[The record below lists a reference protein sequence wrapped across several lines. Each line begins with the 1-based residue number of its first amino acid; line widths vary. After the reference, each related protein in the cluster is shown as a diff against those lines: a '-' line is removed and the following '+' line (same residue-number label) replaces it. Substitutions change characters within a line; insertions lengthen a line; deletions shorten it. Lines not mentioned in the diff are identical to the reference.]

1 MENISENTPRP
12 RGRPRKAE
20 AYWWD
25 LATQSAGRHTSHRH
39 RANYIYGM
47 RACHVLRDDPCFAW
61 LHRARGTTIMDAL
74 GRIDDD
80 QNLVAMAL
88 YLCEHQPPTR
98 QAVALIREFR
108 LEARPPGTRDGLQA
122 ALHKALDTYLAAHA
136 EMPREAVQQALE
148 AVVRHSQAPFR
159 PRTAPLPPARTPLQ
173 RLMEFL
179 QQQSVTGEDHE
190 TP

>member
-1 MENISENTPRP
+1 MENISQNTPQP

-39 RANYIYGM
+39 RANYIYDM
-47 RACHVLRDDPCFAW
+47 RACNVLRDDPRFAW
-61 LHRARGTTIMDAL
+61 LHTARCSTIMDEL

-80 QNLVAMAL
+80 QNLAAMAL

-108 LEARPPGTRDGLQA
+108 LETRPPGTRDGLQA
-122 ALHKALDTYLAAHA
+122 ALHKAIDTYLAAHA
-136 EMPREAVQQALE
+136 DMPWEAVQQALE
-148 AVVRHSQAPFR
+148 AVVRHYKAPFR
-159 PRTAPLPPARTPLQ
+159 PRQAPLPPARTPLQ

-179 QQQSVTGEDHE
+179 QQQSATGEDHE